1 MDAVSV
7 ESVKTFV
14 RGFDREVLGGGI
26 PPGSVVLLR
35 GSSGTMKSSLAYFIL
50 YQNALKGVPGLYVTL
65 EQSAGS
71 LLEHIAGLGLRATEV
86 SEGLPILDLSRGREH
101 LEGLVARISE
111 MRGPKGPRPAH
122 LLDVLKDKLL
132 DLQKATKARLVAIDS
147 WDALE
152 TLLEFED
159 RRGETFRF
167 FQWLRATGLTSFLIS
182 EVSPA
187 ALDSGFEEEFLADGV
202 IQLTM
207 ERTGEISFQRRIQCL
222 KLRSADHR
230 AEPYTLLFQDGRFE
244 VARAIG

>member
-1 MDAVSV
+1 MAG
-7 ESVKTFV
+7 EFLKTFV

-35 GSSGTMKSSLAYFIL
+35 GSSGTMKSSLAYYVL

-86 SEGLPILDLSRGREH
+86 SETLPILDLSRGREH
-101 LEGLVARISE
+101 LEGLVAKIAE
-111 MRGPKGPRPAH
+111 MRGPEAPRKVD
-122 LLDVLKDKLL
+122 LLEVLKDKLL
-132 DLQKATKARLVAIDS
+132 DLQRATKARLVAIDS

-152 TLLEFED
+152 SLLEFED

-167 FQWLRATGLTSFLIS
+167 FQWLRGTGLTAILVS
-182 EVSPA
+182 EVVPA
-187 ALDSGFEEEFLADGV
+187 ALDAGFEEEFLADGV
-202 IQLTM
+202 VQLTL
-207 ERTGEISFQRRIQCL
+207 ERTGEISFQRRIQCV

>member
-1 MDAVSV
+1 MLM
-7 ESVKTFV
+7 ETVKTFV
-14 RGFDREVLGGGI
+14 RGFDREVLAGGF
-26 PPGSVVLLR
+26 PAGSVVLLR
-35 GSSGTMKSSLAYFIL
+35 GPSGTMKSSLAYYIL

-86 SEGLPILDLSRGREH
+86 SEALPILDLSRGREH
-101 LEGLVARISE
+101 LEGLVAKIAE
-111 MRGPKGPRPAH
+111 MRGAKGAAPVD
-122 LLDVLKDKLL
+122 LLGVLKDKIL
-132 DLQKATKARLVAIDS
+132 DLQRATKARLVAVDS

-152 TLLEFED
+152 SLLEFDD

-167 FQWLRATGLTSFLIS
+167 FAWLRSTGLTSLLIS
-182 EVSPA
+182 EVYPA
-187 ALDSGFEEEFLADGV
+187 GLDAGFEEEFLADGV
-202 IQLTM
+202 VRLTM
-207 ERTGEISFQRRIQCL
+207 ERTTEISFQRRIQCV

>member
-1 MDAVSV
+1 
-7 ESVKTFV
+7 
-14 RGFDREVLGGGI
+14 
-26 PPGSVVLLR
+26 
-35 GSSGTMKSSLAYFIL
+35 MKSSLAYFIL

-71 LLEHIAGLGLRATEV
+71 LLEHIAGLGLRATEG

-167 FQWLRATGLTSFLIS
+167 FQWLRATGLTSLLIS
-182 EVSPA
+182 EVYPA
-187 ALDSGFEEEFLADGV
+187 GLDAGFEEEFLADGV
-202 IQLTM
+202 IHLTM
-207 ERTGEISFQRRIQCL
+207 ERTTDIAFQRRIQSV
-222 KLRSADHR
+222 KLRSAGHR
-230 AEPYTLLFQDGRFE
+230 AEAYTLLFQDGRFE

>member
-1 MDAVSV
+1 MAG

-26 PPGSVVLLR
+26 PAGSVVLLR
-35 GSSGTMKSSLAYFIL
+35 GPSGSMKSSLAYYVL

-86 SEGLPILDLSRGREH
+86 SETLPILDLSRGREH
-101 LEGLVARISE
+101 LEALVAKIAE
-111 MRGPKGPRPAH
+111 IRGPQGARPVD
-122 LLDVLKDKLL
+122 LLEILKEKIV
-132 DLQKATKARLVAIDS
+132 DLQRSTNARLLAIDS

-152 TLLEFED
+152 GLLEFED

-167 FQWLRATGLTSFLIS
+167 FQWLRGTGLTALLVS
-182 EVSPA
+182 EAYPA
-187 ALDSGFEEEFLADGV
+187 ALDAGFEEGFLADGV
-202 IQLTM
+202 FLLTL
-207 ERTGEISFQRRIQCL
+207 ERTTEISFQRRIQCV

-230 AEPYTLLFQDGRFE
+230 AEAYTLLFQDGRFE

>member
-1 MDAVSV
+1 MTG
-7 ESVKTFV
+7 ETVKTFV
-14 RGFDREVLGGGI
+14 RGFDREVLGGGF
-26 PPGSVVLLR
+26 PAGSVVLLR
-35 GSSGTMKSSLAYFIL
+35 GPSGTMKSSLAYYVL

-86 SEGLPILDLSRGREH
+86 SESLPILDLSRGREH
-101 LEGLVARISE
+101 LEGLVAKIAE
-111 MRGPKGPRPAH
+111 MRGPQAPGPVD
-122 LLDVLKDKLL
+122 LLDVLQDKLL
-132 DLQKATKARLVAIDS
+132 DLQRTTKARLVAIDS

-152 TLLEFED
+152 GLLEFED

-167 FQWLRATGLTSFLIS
+167 FQWLRSTGLTALLIS
-182 EVSPA
+182 EVYPA
-187 ALDSGFEEEFLADGV
+187 ALDAGFEEEFLADGV
-202 IQLTM
+202 VLLTM
-207 ERTGEISFQRRIQCL
+207 ERTGEISFQRRIQCV